1 MNMREIIDLVEASAK
16 APEGMIT
23 LYRGDASEIEK
34 FETAKGDLF
43 ALFGRGIYLTNS
55 KRVAGDY
62 KTKGPA
68 EQGDVIFRTSGKT
81 RQDVIDR
88 YVRQRARYI
97 DADGHDHYGSFMAS
111 EVPFSDGGGFGVVT
125 NDLRKAELE
134 KRMAFAREVVAKL
147 LQTYEVRIKLDGTAV
162 IQKKAAVAGAKLSV
176 FHVPLAYANKTLH
189 ADHEVTSDVLSTL
202 NARLQRAGDHETASD
217 MIAFCRSYQ
226 REEGGLPTFRQI
238 FTSITADSPL
248 LHNEAEQAALQNDLM
263 ASGFHGIE
271 YSGGVSMGGGHSHRA
286 FVFWDADA
294 ISGFRVGAAKP

>member
-1 MNMREIIDLVEASAK
+1 MNMRDIIDLVEASSK
-16 APEGMIT
+16 APEGFIT
-23 LYRGDASEIEK
+23 LYRGDASDIEK
-34 FETAKGDLF
+34 FETGKGDLF

-68 EQGDVIFRTSGKT
+68 EKGDVIFRTSGKT

-97 DADGHDHYGSFMAS
+97 DADGHDHYGAFAAS
-111 EVPFSDGGGFGVVT
+111 PVPYSDGGDFGAVT

-134 KRMAFAREVVAKL
+134 KRMEFAREIVAKL
-147 LQTYEVRIKLDGTAV
+147 LKTYEVRIKLDGSAV

-189 ADHEVTSDVLSTL
+189 ADAEISVDVLSTL
-202 NARLQRAGDHETASD
+202 NARLQRAGDRQTASD
-217 MIAFCRSYQ
+217 MMAFARQYQ
-226 REEGGLPTFRQI
+226 REEGELPTFRQI

-248 LHNEAEQAALQNDLM
+248 LHNEAEQAALQADLM
-263 ASGFHGIE
+263 ASGYHGIE
-271 YSGGVSMGGGHSHRA
+271 YSGGLSMGGGHGHRA

-294 ISGFRVGAAKP
+294 INSFRVGATKA